1 MNAIIRR
8 ARPADVDEIRDLVR
22 RATRGRLDPSPDEVF
37 DRMAERGMLLA
48 LSPERTPVGLVS
60 WRVENLVARI
70 LDFIV
75 HPLELRPAV
84 GRQLIEAVEEEARR
98 LECEAC
104 VVYVSPEMSSEALA
118 FYIGLGYTRW
128 PEESLPEPWREAA
141 HEFDAFGRVAL
152 IKQIRAERVTR
163 PI

>member
-1 MNAIIRR
+1 MNTIIRR
-8 ARPADVDEIRDLVR
+8 ARPADVDGIRDLVR

-48 LSPERTPVGLVS
+48 LSPERAPVGLVS

-104 VVYVSPEMSSEALA
+104 VVYGSPEMSSEALA

>member
-1 MNAIIRR
+1 MKITIRR
-8 ARPADVDEIRDLVR
+8 ARLADVDAIRDFVR
-22 RATRGRLDPSPDEVF
+22 QATRGRLDPSGDEVF
-37 DRMAERGMLLA
+37 DRLAERGMLLA
-48 LSPERTPVGLVS
+48 FNPARELVGLVS

-70 LDFIV
+70 LDFLV
-75 HPLELRPAV
+75 YPPDLRPTV

-104 VVYVSPEMSSEALA
+104 MIYVSPEASSGALA
-118 FYIGLGYTRW
+118 FYMGLGYTRW
-128 PEESLPEPWREAA
+128 PEESLSEPWREAA
-141 HEFDAFGRVAL
+141 HEFDALGRVAL

>member
-1 MNAIIRR
+1 MKLTIRR
-8 ARPADVDEIRDLVR
+8 ARPADVDAIRDLVR
-22 RATRGRLDPSPDEVF
+22 RATRGRINPSTDEVF

-48 LSPERTPVGLVS
+48 FSPERELVGLIS

-70 LDFIV
+70 LDFLV
-75 HPLELRPAV
+75 HPHNLRPVV

-104 VVYVSPEMSSEALA
+104 FIYASPEMSSEALA
-118 FYIGLGYTRW
+118 FYIGLGYIRW
-128 PEESLPEPWREAA
+128 PEESLSEPWREAA
-141 HEFDAFGRVAL
+141 HEFDALGRVAL
-152 IKQIRAERVTR
+152 IKQIRAERVTQ

>member
-1 MNAIIRR
+1 MNVIIRR
-8 ARPADVDEIRDLVR
+8 ARPADVDGIQDLVR

-48 LSPERTPVGLVS
+48 LSPERVPVGLIS

-75 HPLELRPAV
+75 HPLELRPSV

-128 PEESLPEPWREAA
+128 PEESLSDPWREAA

>member
-1 MNAIIRR
+1 MKATIRR
-8 ARPADVDEIRDLVR
+8 ARPADVDGIRDLIR

-48 LSPERTPVGLVS
+48 LSPEREPVGLIS

-70 LDFIV
+70 LDFVV
-75 HPLELRPAV
+75 HPLDLRPTV
-84 GRQLIEAVEEEARR
+84 GRQLIEAVEEEARG

-104 VVYVSPEMSSEALA
+104 MIYVSPEMSSEALA

-128 PEESLPEPWREAA
+128 PEESLTEPWREAA

-152 IKQIRAERVTR
+152 IKQIRTERVTR

>member
-1 MNAIIRR
+1 MKVTIRR
-8 ARPADVDEIRDLVR
+8 ARPADVDAIRDLVR
-22 RATRGRLDPSPDEVF
+22 RATRGRLDPSADEVF

-48 LSPERTPVGLVS
+48 FNPERELIGLVS
-60 WRVENLVARI
+60 WRVENLVARV
-70 LDFIV
+70 LDFLV
-75 HPLELRPAV
+75 HPLDLRPAV

-104 VVYVSPEMSSEALA
+104 LIYVSPEMSSEALA

-128 PEESLPEPWREAA
+128 PEESLSGPWREAA
-141 HEFDAFGRVAL
+141 HEFDALGRVAL
-152 IKQIRAERVTR
+152 IKQIRAERVTQ

>member
-1 MNAIIRR
+1 MKATLRR
-8 ARPADVDEIRDLVR
+8 ARPADVDQIRELVR
-22 RATRGRLDPSPDEVF
+22 EATRGRLDPSPDEVF
-37 DRMAERGMLLA
+37 ERMAERGMLLA
-48 LSPERTPVGLVS
+48 LDPERRPVGLVS

-70 LDFIV
+70 LDFLV
-75 HPLELRPAV
+75 HPVALRPTV

-104 VVYVSPEMSSEALA
+104 VIYVSPEMSSAALA

-128 PEESLPEPWREAA
+128 PEESLSEPWREAA

-152 IKQIRAERVTR
+152 IKQIRSERVTR

>member
-1 MNAIIRR
+1 MKVIIRR
-8 ARPADVDEIRDLVR
+8 ARPADVDAIRDLVR
-22 RATRGRLDPSPDEVF
+22 RATRGRLDPSVDEVF

-48 LSPERTPVGLVS
+48 FSPERELIGLVS

-75 HPLELRPAV
+75 HPLDLRPTV
-84 GRQLIEAVEEEARR
+84 GRQLIEVVEEEARR

-104 VVYVSPEMSSEALA
+104 LIYASPEMSSEALA

-128 PEESLPEPWREAA
+128 PEENLSVPWREAV
-141 HEFDAFGRVAL
+141 HEFDALGRVAL
-152 IKQIRAERVTR
+152 IKQIRAELVTQ